1 MNNLKSESWI
11 VIELLL
17 ILLALGGLS
26 CFFVPAY
33 EKGFWYITGAMG
45 GALSVVLGYKFG
57 RSMPQQATDA
67 KPGQTSQTSSQVTT
81 IPEPPPTVSSPSP
94 ASMYPPLT

>member
-1 MNNLKSESWI
+1 MPGLKSESWI
-11 VIELLL
+11 IIELTAMLL
-17 ILLALGGLS
+17 VLAGLS

-33 EKGFWYITGAMG
+33 EKGFWYIIGVIGT
-45 GALSVVLGYKFG
+45 ALGMVMGYKFG

-81 IPEPPPTVSSPSP
+81 IPEPPAIP
-94 ASMYPPLT
+94 